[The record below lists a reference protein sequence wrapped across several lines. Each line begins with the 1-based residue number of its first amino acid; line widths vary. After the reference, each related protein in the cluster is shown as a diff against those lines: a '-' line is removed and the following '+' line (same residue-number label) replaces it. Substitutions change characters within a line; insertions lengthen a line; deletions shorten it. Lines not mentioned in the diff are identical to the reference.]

1 MQILEQGIS
10 ETTARHGL
18 DQRQLEAIVSIDL
31 KAEETGL
38 NELSEKWKV
47 PFITYT
53 SEQLKSTGEA
63 SSSSEFVQQV
73 TGVDNV
79 CERAVKYYLKDEKD
93 GKIIQEKLRLDRMTV
108 SLGMRY

>member
-1 MQILEQGIS
+1 MQDGLTDAEGYKMCIRD
-10 ETTARHGL
+10 RHGI

-31 KAEETGL
+31 KAEERGL

-63 SSSSEFVQQV
+63 VSY
-73 TGVDNV
+73 TH
-79 CERAVKYYLKDEKD
+79 
-93 GKIIQEKLRLDRMTV
+93 LDIMQ
-108 SLGMRY
+108 LYW